1 MGTVFIKNAI
11 YFNKRNKKKPILLF
25 TEAEKKKNLLFSF
38 FQLNENIF
46 QDLY

>member
-11 YFNKRNKKKPILLF
+11 YFNKRNKKKPILF
-25 TEAEKKKNLLFSF
+25 YWSREKKNLLFSF

-46 QDLY
+46 QGLY